1 MKFAS
6 GWAQDP
12 LTSVS
17 CRAHPIHLSWYDWE
31 GQEGRD
37 GEKVWYQLG
46 SLTYSISAENPYAS
60 VAGER
65 HDAVQKL

>member
-1 MKFAS
+1 LL
-6 GWAQDP
+6 QDE
-12 LTSVS
+12 LKILSHLS
-17 CRAHPIHLSWYDWE
+17 LAAAHPIHRSWYDWE